1 MNKKNNNTSSENEK
15 RKKIESNKRPNSI
28 SANISRAI
36 KPYIKMDKPVIKVP
50 QEKSIFYLN
59 GINKSALQS
68 AREKYLKRIETTAN
82 RYRATVKPFKFGTSL
97 ENNYSQIVKATSV
110 FQNLAEKTFGKH
122 SENMK
127 VAKLLMRHG
136 WATSEFFYND
146 ILKNNYNKSE
156 DEILEYIE
164 TFYTENNYQRFYRV
178 FNLVIEGFEDQNLN
192 EGYRL
197 LLIKIRKMIRK
208 NFDNYDLF
216 MNTLF
221 SIAEYVC
228 CYKFGILSTNGYIE
242 KNNIKAARKKYADE
256 NGSLTE
262 IDLMSMFGVLTRWW
276 DKTNFKKGLEKTA
289 FGRNSIEHGRY
300 DPRRYK
306 KTDFIKLIVFI
317 FNVLMAP
324 DPDKHN

>member
-82 RYRATVKPFKFGTSL
+82 RYRSTVKPFKFGTSL

-136 WATSEFFYND
+136 WATSEFFY
-146 ILKNNYNKSE
+146 
-156 DEILEYIE
+156 
-164 TFYTENNYQRFYRV
+164 TENNYQRFYRV

-197 LLIKIRKMIRK
+197 LLIKIRKMIRQ

>member
-1 MNKKNNNTSSENEK
+1 
-15 RKKIESNKRPNSI
+15 
-28 SANISRAI
+28 
-36 KPYIKMDKPVIKVP
+36 MDKPVIKVP
-50 QEKSIFYLN
+50 QKKSIFYLN

-82 RYRATVKPFKFGTSL
+82 RYRSTVKPFKFGTSL

-136 WATSEFFYND
+136 WATSEFFY
-146 ILKNNYNKSE
+146 
-156 DEILEYIE
+156 
-164 TFYTENNYQRFYRV
+164 TENNYQRFYRV

-197 LLIKIRKMIRK
+197 LLIKIRKMIRQ

-256 NGSLTE
+256 KWIS
-262 IDLMSMFGVLTRWW
+262 
-276 DKTNFKKGLEKTA
+276 
-289 FGRNSIEHGRY
+289 Y
-300 DPRRYK
+300 
-306 KTDFIKLIVFI
+306 
-317 FNVLMAP
+317 
-324 DPDKHN
+324 